1 MQRPRL
7 STSSRMWSRP
17 RSGEVASVAALS
29 RWLPDGRVAG
39 DFARWFAGWAR
50 SGARWLQVDG
60 RALPQREAFFVVGIA
75 QALVHAA
82 HQCLKPCMCSVC
94 RTPGAGAVPLGTV
107 PLSAGRACPPRGASS
122 ARRETKSTRVPSH
135 HCDLASALVF
145 WFRWRITRAARVSRI
160 AAQGTPSICMRRP
173 SRPQGLGRIRLWLSN
188 AR

>member
-1 MQRPRL
+1 
-7 STSSRMWSRP
+7 MWRHRAVGFRTAELQETP
-17 RSGEVASVAALS
+17 L
-29 RWLPDGRVAG
+29 DGLRAG
-39 DFARWFAGWAR
+39 R
-50 SGARWLQVDG
+50 DG
-60 RALPQREAFFVVGIA
+60 GPGGVKLMGGLFHTAWRFFVVGLA